1 MLITSH
7 FEGKRYRNLEID
19 NEYNFLLELGLQR
32 PSNLLKTRKLTMT
45 SKANIMTSLSEFYE
59 PILFP

>member
-19 NEYNFLLELGLQR
+19 NEYNFLPELGLQR

-45 SKANIMTSLSEFYE
+45 SKANMTSLSEFYE

>member
-19 NEYNFLLELGLQR
+19 NEYNFLPELGLQR
-32 PSNLLKTRKLTMT
+32 PSNQLKTRKLTMT